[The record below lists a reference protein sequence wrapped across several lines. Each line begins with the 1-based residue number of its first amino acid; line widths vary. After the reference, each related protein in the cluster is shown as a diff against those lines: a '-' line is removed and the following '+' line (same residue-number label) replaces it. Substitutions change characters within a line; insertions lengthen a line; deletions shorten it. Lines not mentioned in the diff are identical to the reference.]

1 MLPEILTRNLRVL
14 FVGTTVSETSND
26 LGFYYLGPNNRFW
39 GLLEY
44 AGITPDS
51 VVTPQERK
59 ILVDTLKTH
68 ALNDMYKKLFFEKKE
83 AVLMKHRIGLTDL
96 NRRRVV
102 SRDDD
107 PAARPTVEDVR
118 KFVLKVEKY
127 QPRVVAFVAG
137 TDIFESCFKPLYPAA
152 NRHRGKQDFMIG
164 ASEVWLLGSPGGRVK
179 DTEALEQ
186 VFEDLAG
193 RLGTVTQN
201 G

>member
-14 FVGTTVSETSND
+14 FVGTTVSRTSND

-44 AGITPDS
+44 AGITPEP

-59 ILVDTLKTH
+59 ILVDTFKTY

-83 AVLMKHRIGLTDL
+83 AALAKHRIGLTDL

-102 SRDDD
+102 SNDDE
-107 PAARPTVEDVR
+107 PGAKPTADDVG
-118 KFVLKVEKY
+118 KFIRKVEKFS
-127 QPRVVAFVAG
+127 PEVVAFTAG
-137 TDIFESCFKPLYPAA
+137 MEIFEGCFKPLYPSASR
-152 NRHRGKQDFMIG
+152 NRGKQDFMIG
-164 ASEVWLLGSPGGRVK
+164 GSEVWLMGSPSGRVR

-186 VFEDLAG
+186 VFEDLAE
-193 RLGTVTQN
+193 RIRAAA
-201 G
+201 

>member
-1 MLPEILTRNLRVL
+1 MLPEILSRNLRVL

-44 AGITPDS
+44 AGITPEP

-59 ILVDTLKTH
+59 ILIDTFKTH
-68 ALNDMYKKLFFEKKE
+68 ALNDMYRKLFFEKKE
-83 AVLMKHRIGLTDL
+83 AALAKHRIGLTDL

-102 SRDDD
+102 SNDDD
-107 PAARPTVEDVR
+107 PAARPTPEDVKQFIR
-118 KFVLKVEKY
+118 KVVKY

-137 TDIFESCFKPLYPAA
+137 LEVFEACFKPIYPSAG
-152 NRHRGKQDFMIG
+152 RIRGKQDFTIG
-164 ASEVWLLGSPGGRVK
+164 ESEVWLMGSPSGRVK

-186 VFEDLAG
+186 VFEDLAE
-193 RLGTVTQN
+193 RIKDAP
-201 G
+201 